1 MGKLLVVFK
10 REYLERVRSRWFII
24 GTLLGPAFL
33 LLIVGAPRLMGDRS
47 EGSRDV
53 ARIDVIDATGSG
65 LGTRVADALRAK
77 YPLSRAPYVRTV
89 DASKVPL
96 EEDRSVL
103 RVQRDEVLGALVLD
117 STTVTGD
124 SVRYAGRNAG
134 SHTDVD
140 AIRNIVRNVVLA
152 DQMEHAGIDARRV
165 EEFSH
170 IRLDMHTQKIGDK
183 GVEKGNPIA
192 VILLG
197 YAVALLLYMMIVVY
211 GQAIMRSVLE
221 EKSTRVAEVV
231 VSSVDTDTL
240 LAGKILGVGLVAIT
254 QVVSWIVLGAAALMY
269 FPQIMGGSG
278 DAMGGAAGGS
288 MVSGAASGA
297 AGGASAA
304 AALVKA
310 GLPTVPVWATIALF
324 LCFVLGF
331 IFYASLFAAVGAM
344 VNSQEDVQQAATPVM
359 LLLVSSAI
367 FMGPIMANPTSNL
380 AKTMSIL
387 PTSAP
392 IIMPLRMTL
401 VPVPWIEIVGALA
414 GVSAACAA
422 SIWVS
427 GRIYR
432 IGLLMYGKKPTI
444 RELAK
449 WVKEAR

>member
-1 MGKLLVVFK
+1 MGKLLVVFR
-10 REYLERVRSRWFII
+10 REYLERVKSRWFII

-53 ARIDVIDATGSG
+53 ARIDVIDATGNG
-65 LGTRVADALRAK
+65 LGNRVAEALRVK

-89 DASKVPL
+89 EPSQVTL
-96 EEDRSVL
+96 EEDHSIL

-117 STTVTGD
+117 STTMKGD

-134 SHTDVD
+134 SHMDVD
-140 AIRNIVRNVVLA
+140 AIRNVVRNVVLA
-152 DQMEHAGIDARRV
+152 DQMASAGIDAKRV
-165 EEFSH
+165 DEFSH
-170 IRLDMHTQKIGDK
+170 IRLDMHVQKVGDK
-183 GVEKGNPIA
+183 GLEKGNPIA

-197 YAVALLLYMMIVVY
+197 YGVALLLYMMIVVY

-269 FPQIMGGSG
+269 FPQIMGTG
-278 DAMGGAAGGS
+278 DHVAGVADS
-288 MVSGAASGA
+288 SAASGA
-297 AGGASAA
+297 IAGAQGGASAA
-304 AALVKA
+304 AALMKA
-310 GLPTVPVWATIALF
+310 GLPSVPVWATIALF

-422 SIWVS
+422 AIWIS

-432 IGLLMYGKKPTI
+432 VGLLMYGKKPTI

-449 WVKEAR
+449 WVREAR

>member
-1 MGKLLVVFK
+1 MGKLIVVFK

-33 LLIVGAPRLMGDRS
+33 LLIVGAPKLMGDRS
-47 EGSRDV
+47 DGSRDV
-53 ARIDVIDATGSG
+53 AHIDLLDATKDG
-65 LGTRVADALRAK
+65 LGERVANALRAR
-77 YPLSRAPYVRTV
+77 YPLSRAPYLRTV
-89 DASKVPL
+89 DPSQLPI

-117 STTVTGD
+117 STTLTGD

-134 SHTDVD
+134 SHRDLD
-140 AIRNIVRNVVLA
+140 AIRNVVRNTVLS
-152 DQMEHAGIDARRV
+152 DQMTRAGIDPKRV
-165 EEFSH
+165 EAFSH
-170 IRLDMHTQKIGDK
+170 IRLDMHVRKIGDK
-183 GVEKGNPIA
+183 GLETGNPIA

-197 YAVALLLYMMIVVY
+197 YGVALMLYMMIVVY

-231 VSSVDTDTL
+231 VSSVNTDTL
-240 LAGKILGVGLVAIT
+240 LAGKILGVGLVAIS
-254 QVVSWIVLGAAALMY
+254 QVVSWIVLSAAALIY
-269 FPQIMGGSG
+269 FPQIMRGGGGGMADST
-278 DAMGGAAGGS
+278 DAANGALS
-288 MVSGAASGA
+288 SA

-304 AALVKA
+304 AALVA
-310 GLPTVPVWATIALF
+310 TGLPSVPVWAAVALF
-324 LCFVLGF
+324 LCFILGF
-331 IFYASLFAAVGAM
+331 IFYASLFAAVGSM

-359 LLLVSSAI
+359 LLLVSSAV

-380 AKTMSIL
+380 AKTISML

-401 VPVPWIEIVGALA
+401 VPVPWFEVVGSLA
-414 GVSAACAA
+414 GVAAACAA
-422 SIWVS
+422 SIWLS

-432 IGLLMYGKKPTI
+432 VGLLMYGKKPTI

>member
-1 MGKLLVVFK
+1 MGKLIVVFK

-33 LLIVGAPRLMGDRS
+33 LLIVGAPKLMGGDRS

-53 ARIDVIDATGSG
+53 AHIDLIDATRDG
-65 LGTRVADALRAK
+65 LGERVSDALRAR

-89 DASKVPL
+89 DPSQLPA
-96 EEDRSVL
+96 EEDRSVA

-117 STTVTGD
+117 RTTLSGD

-134 SHTDVD
+134 SHRDLD
-140 AIRNIVRNVVLA
+140 AIRNVVRNTVLA
-152 DQMEHAGIDARRV
+152 DQMTRAGIDPKRV
-165 EEFSH
+165 EAFSH
-170 IRLDMHTQKIGDK
+170 LRLDMHVRKIGDK
-183 GVEKGNPIA
+183 GLEKGNPIA

-197 YAVALLLYMMIVVY
+197 YGVALMLYMMIVVY

-231 VSSVDTDTL
+231 VSSVNTDTL
-240 LAGKILGVGLVAIT
+240 LAGKILGVGLVAIS
-254 QVVSWIVLGAAALMY
+254 QVVSWIVLSAAALIY
-269 FPQIMGGSG
+269 FPQIMGSSG
-278 DAMGGAAGGS
+278 GGAADS
-288 MVSGAASGA
+288 TEAVNGALSGA

-304 AALVKA
+304 AALVA
-310 GLPTVPVWATIALF
+310 TGLPSVPVWAGVALF

-359 LLLVSSAI
+359 LLLVSSAV

-380 AKTMSIL
+380 ARTISML

-401 VPVPWIEIVGALA
+401 VPVPWFEVVGALA

-422 SIWVS
+422 SIWLS

-432 IGLLMYGKKPTI
+432 VGLLMYGKKPTI

-449 WVKEAR
+449 WVREAR

>member
-10 REYLERVRSRWFII
+10 REYLERVRSKWFII
-24 GTLLGPAFL
+24 GTLLGPAFM
-33 LLIVGAPRLMGDRS
+33 LLIVGAPQLMGDRS
-47 EGSRDV
+47 EGSRDA
-53 ARIDVIDATGSG
+53 ARIDVIDATGTG

-89 DASKVPL
+89 DASKLPM

-103 RVQRDEVLGALVLD
+103 RVQRDEVVGALVLD
-117 STTVTGD
+117 STSVRGD

-134 SHTDVD
+134 SHRDLD
-140 AIRNIVRNVVLA
+140 AIRNVVRNVVLA
-152 DQMEHAGIDARRV
+152 DQMAGAGIDAKRV

-170 IRLDMHTQKIGDK
+170 IPLDMHLQKVGDK
-183 GVEKGNPIA
+183 GIEKGNPIA

-197 YAVALLLYMMIVVY
+197 YGVALLLYMMIVVY

-254 QVVSWIVLGAAALMY
+254 QVLSWIVLGAAALIY
-269 FPQIMGGSG
+269 FPQIMGNG
-278 DAMGGAAGGS
+278 DAMAGGPGS
-288 MVSGAASGA
+288 AGVNGAM
-297 AGGASAA
+297 GGASAA

-310 GLPTVPVWATIALF
+310 GLPSVPLWATVALF

-414 GVSAACAA
+414 GVSSACAA
-422 SIWVS
+422 AIWIS

-432 IGLLMYGKKPTI
+432 VGLLMYGKKPTI

-449 WVKEAR
+449 WIKAAR

>member
-1 MGKLLVVFK
+1 MGKLLVVFR
-10 REYLERVRSRWFII
+10 REYLERVRSRWFVI

-33 LLIVGAPRLMGDRS
+33 LLIVGAPRLMGDRN

-53 ARIDVIDATGSG
+53 ARIDVIDATGTA
-65 LGTRVADALRAK
+65 LGTRVANALREK
-77 YPLSRAPYVRTV
+77 YPLSRGPYVRT
-89 DASKVPL
+89 ATAAEVPI
-96 EEDRSVL
+96 EEDRSIL

-117 STTVTGD
+117 SATVAGN
-124 SVRYAGRNAG
+124 SAHYAGRNAG

-140 AIRNIVRNVVLA
+140 GIRNVVRNVVLA
-152 DQMEHAGIDARRV
+152 DQMAGAGIDAKRV

-170 IRLDMHTQKIGDK
+170 IPLDMHLQKVGDK
-183 GVEKGNPIA
+183 GIEKGNPIA

-197 YAVALLLYMMIVVY
+197 YGVALLLYMMIVVY

-254 QVVSWIVLGAAALMY
+254 QVLSWIVLGAAALIY
-269 FPQIMGGSG
+269 FPQIMGNG
-278 DAMGGAAGGS
+278 DAMAGGPGGAG
-288 MVSGAASGA
+288 MNGAM
-297 AGGASAA
+297 GGASAA

-310 GLPTVPVWATIALF
+310 GLPSVPLWATVALF

-414 GVSAACAA
+414 GVSSACAA
-422 SIWVS
+422 AIWLS

-432 IGLLMYGKKPTI
+432 VGLLMYGKKPTI

>member
-47 EGSRDV
+47 DGSRDV
-53 ARIDVIDATGSG
+53 AHIDVIDATNDG
-65 LGTRVADALRAK
+65 LGARVSAALRAR
-77 YPLSRAPYVRTV
+77 YPLSRAPYLRTV
-89 DASKVPL
+89 EPSQLPA

-117 STTVTGD
+117 STTLSGD
-124 SVRYAGRNAG
+124 SARYAGRNAG
-134 SHTDVD
+134 SHRDLD
-140 AIRNIVRNVVLA
+140 AIRNVVRNTVLS
-152 DQMEHAGIDARRV
+152 DQMTRAGIDPKRV
-165 EEFSH
+165 DAFSH
-170 IRLDMHTQKIGDK
+170 LRLDMHVRKIGDK
-183 GVEKGNPIA
+183 GLEKGNPIA
-192 VILLG
+192 IILLG
-197 YAVALLLYMMIVVY
+197 YGVALMLYMMIVVY

-231 VSSVDTDTL
+231 VSSVNTDTL
-240 LAGKILGVGLVAIT
+240 LAGKILGVGLVAIS
-254 QVVSWIVLGAAALMY
+254 QVVSWIVLSAAALVY
-269 FPQIMGGSG
+269 FPQIMGSG
-278 DAMGGAAGGS
+278 GDPGGPDSSGA
-288 MVSGAASGA
+288 VSGAISGA

-304 AALVKA
+304 AALVTT
-310 GLPTVPVWATIALF
+310 GLPSVPVWAAIALF
-324 LCFVLGF
+324 LCFILGF

-359 LLLVSSAI
+359 LLLVSSAV

-380 AKTMSIL
+380 AKTISML

-401 VPVPWIEIVGALA
+401 VPVPWFEVVGALA

-422 SIWVS
+422 AIWLS

-432 IGLLMYGKKPTI
+432 VGLLMYGKKPTI

-449 WVKEAR
+449 WVREAR

>member
-1 MGKLLVVFK
+1 MGKLIVVFK

-33 LLIVGAPRLMGDRS
+33 LLIVGAPKLMGDDRGQ
-47 EGSRDV
+47 GSRDV
-53 ARIDVIDATGSG
+53 AHIDVIDATRDG
-65 LGTRVADALRAK
+65 LGERVADALRAR
-77 YPLSRAPYVRTV
+77 YPLSRAPYVRTA
-89 DASKVPL
+89 DPSQLPM

-117 STTVTGD
+117 STTISGD

-134 SHTDVD
+134 SHRDLD
-140 AIRNIVRNVVLA
+140 AIRNVVRNTVLS
-152 DQMEHAGIDARRV
+152 DQMTRAGIDPKKV
-165 EEFSH
+165 EAFSH
-170 IRLDMHTQKIGDK
+170 LRLDMHVRKIGDK
-183 GVEKGNPIA
+183 GLEKGNSIA

-197 YAVALLLYMMIVVY
+197 YGVALMLYMMIVVY

-231 VSSVDTDTL
+231 VSSVNTDTL

-254 QVVSWIVLGAAALMY
+254 QVVSWIVLSAAALIY
-269 FPQIMGGSG
+269 FPQIMGGG
-278 DAMGGAAGGS
+278 GGAGAADS
-288 MVSGAASGA
+288 SGALNGAVSGA

-304 AALVKA
+304 AALVA
-310 GLPTVPVWATIALF
+310 TGLPSVPVWAALALF
-324 LCFVLGF
+324 LCFILGF

-359 LLLVSSAI
+359 LLLVSSAV

-380 AKTMSIL
+380 ARTISML

-401 VPVPWIEIVGALA
+401 VPVPWFEIVGSLA

-422 SIWVS
+422 SIWLS

-432 IGLLMYGKKPTI
+432 VGLLMYGKKPTI